1 MEGVGDEVLLFGA
14 ATVVAAIMLYYA
26 VKSKFPRILVEDST
40 WFKVITRFQVGHM
53 FSLVAPP
60 GGSTEDQI
68 SATDGM

>member
-40 WFKVITRFQVGHM
+40 
-53 FSLVAPP
+53 
-60 GGSTEDQI
+60 
-68 SATDGM
+68 